1 MKAVSYNQRN
11 EGHRKALCP
20 GAQGGTRGHQQ
31 GPCTVSTPQGPS
43 GSVKKKVGG
52 KETSVKGELTALG
65 GQRLSKDLEISAR
78 YIINSSVSKSSACN
92 AGDQLRFLGQEDPL
106 EKGMATHSTILA
118 WRIPWTDEP
127 SRLQSMGLQRVCTLH
142 AIL

>member
-92 AGDQLRFLGQEDPL
+92 AGDPSSIPGWGRSPGEENGNPL
-106 EKGMATHSTILA
+106 QHSCLENSMDRGARQATVHGIAKSQT
-118 WRIPWTDEP
+118 
-127 SRLQSMGLQRVCTLH
+127 RLK
-142 AIL
+142 